1 MELKKLRIR
10 GDFRAPSYNPAMG
23 LAIPAGLID
32 AFRPGNSG
40 RIPVIRLIQKPMKS
54 YANLA
59 VESRKLHSLEECLE
73 ENRR

>member
-1 MELKKLRIR
+1 
-10 GDFRAPSYNPAMG
+10 MG
-23 LAIPAGLID
+23 LAIREGLID
-32 AFRPGNSG
+32 AFRRGNSG

-59 VESRKLHSLEECLE
+59 VESRKLRSIEECLE